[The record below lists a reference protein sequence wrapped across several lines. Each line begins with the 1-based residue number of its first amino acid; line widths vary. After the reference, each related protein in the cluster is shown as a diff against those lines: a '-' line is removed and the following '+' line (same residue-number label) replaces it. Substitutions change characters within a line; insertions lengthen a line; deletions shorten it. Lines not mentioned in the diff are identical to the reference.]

1 VSNYPAP
8 TDELNLRAML
18 TLKREFG
25 LPVGFS
31 DHSMGNVAAIAAVA
45 MGAVA
50 IEKHFTLDRTM
61 EGPDHKASAEPR
73 ELKQLVEDLM
83 LVHAAQGD
91 GIKQPMPCE
100 SANLPLIRRSLVAGH
115 ILSKGDVLTRS
126 MIEIKR
132 PADGID
138 PRRLHEAIGRRLAR
152 DLHEDEPIQWSDL
165 A

>member
-1 VSNYPAP
+1 
-8 TDELNLRAML
+8 ML

-50 IEKHFTLDRTM
+50 IEKHFTLDHTM
-61 EGPDHKASAEPR
+61 EGPDHKASAEPG

-91 GIKQPMPCE
+91 GM
-100 SANLPLIRRSLVAGH
+100 N
-115 ILSKGDVLTRS
+115 
-126 MIEIKR
+126 
-132 PADGID
+132 
-138 PRRLHEAIGRRLAR
+138 GRCGAR
-152 DLHEDEPIQWSDL
+152 VPICR
-165 A
+165 